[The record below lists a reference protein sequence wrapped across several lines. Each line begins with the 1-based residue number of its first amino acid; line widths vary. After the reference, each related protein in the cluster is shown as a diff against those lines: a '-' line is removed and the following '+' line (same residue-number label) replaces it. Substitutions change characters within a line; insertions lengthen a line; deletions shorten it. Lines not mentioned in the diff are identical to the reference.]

1 LNPNFV
7 QVVDAYLHLVAAEER
22 QGTAVVYFD
31 DGRSMYVAPVFFV
44 QVDTTVK
51 VLESRFFTQ
60 YKSKGFGGISNWIQE
75 VI

>member
-1 LNPNFV
+1 
-7 QVVDAYLHLVAAEER
+7 
-22 QGTAVVYFD
+22 VVYFN
-31 DGRSMYVAPVFFV
+31 DGRSMYVAPVFFI

-60 YKSKGFGGISNWIQE
+60 YKSKGFGGISNWIQQ

>member
-1 LNPNFV
+1 MHTYILL
-7 QVVDAYLHLVAAEER
+7 QLRVAR
-22 QGTAVVYFD
+22 YSSIVYFD
-31 DGRSMYVAPVFFV
+31 DSRSMYMAPVFSI

>member
-1 LNPNFV
+1 M
-7 QVVDAYLHLVAAEER
+7 
-22 QGTAVVYFD
+22 VYFD
-31 DGRSMYVAPVFFV
+31 DGCSMYVAPVFFI
-44 QVDTTVK
+44 QVDTRVK

>member
-1 LNPNFV
+1 M
-7 QVVDAYLHLVAAEER
+7 VDAYIHLVAAEGGKV
-22 QGTAVVYFD
+22 QWSTLKIY
-31 DGRSMYVAPVFFV
+31 GRSMYESPVFFI
-44 QVDTTVK
+44 QVDTMVK